1 VVNFDSLFNVCKRM
15 NNSEIDQDIIDRIK
29 KLEAK
34 YEAMGQDMSSYLD
47 GLLHADFLKYW
58 DYINLDSLLGLQQP
72 KTDFPDEMV
81 FIIYHQS
88 TELYFKLSM
97 WELKQLHEHAHPD
110 VKFFAARVKRLNN
123 YFEHL
128 CHSFNIMT
136 DGMEREQFLQFRMS
150 LLPSSGFQSGQY
162 RMIEIASTNLIN
174 LVNKDRRDEIS
185 TDSSLEDLYEA
196 IYWKTG
202 ATELKSGK
210 KTLTLEHFEEK
221 YTKEFMRLAE
231 DVESTNLNELYLRH
245 YANAE
250 GSEDLKSELR
260 KFDLLANVDWPLA
273 HYRSAVRYLHRDPVD
288 IAATGGTNWQKYLP
302 PRFQGVIFF
311 PELWSEEE
319 KRDWGK
325 HWVLE
330 QLGAKN

>member
-1 VVNFDSLFNVCKRM
+1 M

-88 TELYFKLSM
+88 TELYFKLAM

-110 VKFFAARVKRLNN
+110 VKFFTARVKRLNN

-174 LVNKDRRDEIS
+174 LVNKDKRGDINA
-185 TDSSLEDLYEA
+185 DS
-196 IYWKTG
+196 
-202 ATELKSGK
+202 
-210 KTLTLEHFEEK
+210 
-221 YTKEFMRLAE
+221 
-231 DVESTNLNELYLRH
+231 
-245 YANAE
+245 
-250 GSEDLKSELR
+250 
-260 KFDLLANVDWPLA
+260 
-273 HYRSAVRYLHRDPVD
+273 
-288 IAATGGTNWQKYLP
+288 
-302 PRFQGVIFF
+302 
-311 PELWSEEE
+311 
-319 KRDWGK
+319 
-325 HWVLE
+325 
-330 QLGAKN
+330 